1 MRACTLLALSILV
14 LLTPTTTALGQP
26 PGGTTNMPT
35 VAQQTVGQTPSG
47 ATVEQYTLI
56 NSAGL
61 EAKVL
66 TCGAMLTSVK
76 VPDRSGAFD
85 YVTLFHDDPAA
96 YVQRPSVLGAVVGRF
111 ANRIAGARFVLDGK
125 QVELAAN
132 APSYQ
137 IHGGKTGFHTQVW
150 KAEPLQTP
158 DSAGVRLSL
167 TSPDG
172 HEGFPG
178 ALQVEVLYRLTDK
191 NELWMEYT
199 ATTDKPTHLN
209 LTNHAYWNL
218 KGRGDVLDHRLALNA
233 GSYLPTGEAKI
244 PLGRIDPVAGTP
256 MDFTEPHAIGSRI
269 AQVDGE
275 NYDHCYVLSKTAGER
290 LALAA
295 RVEEPTSGRVMEVY
309 TTQPGVQLYTARGMK
324 FTRGDR
330 QFGSHP
336 ALCLETQHFPNS
348 PNEPSFPTTVL
359 RPGET
364 FHEVTMHRFAI
375 E

>member
-1 MRACTLLALSILV
+1 
-14 LLTPTTTALGQP
+14 
-26 PGGTTNMPT
+26 
-35 VAQQTVGQTPSG
+35 
-47 ATVEQYTLI
+47 
-56 NSAGL
+56 
-61 EAKVL
+61 
-66 TCGAMLTSVK
+66 
-76 VPDRSGAFD
+76 
-85 YVTLFHDDPAA
+85 
-96 YVQRPSVLGAVVGRF
+96 
-111 ANRIAGARFVLDGK
+111 
-125 QVELAAN
+125 
-132 APSYQ
+132 
-137 IHGGKTGFHTQVW
+137 
-150 KAEPLQTP
+150 
-158 DSAGVRLSL
+158 
-167 TSPDG
+167 
-172 HEGFPG
+172 
-178 ALQVEVLYRLTDK
+178 
-191 NELWMEYT
+191 MEYT

-218 KGRGDVLDHRLALNA
+218 KGSGDVLDHRLTLNA

-269 AQVDGE
+269 AQVDDE

-364 FHEVTMHRFAI
+364 FHEVTVHRFAI